1 MTNNTVTDVKDLLSA
16 KTPHD
21 LHVSLA
27 PTDGDGD
34 FSHPRMDVY
43 EVAKLS
49 RHYMYLINFA
59 QNIQIV
65 IGALGN
71 TLSVIRRGMQ
81 GKSLSGNVE
90 VNTRQYE
97 KL

>member
-1 MTNNTVTDVKDLLSA
+1 MTNNTVTDVKDLLPA

-34 FSHPRMDVY
+34 LSHPRMDVY

-49 RHYMYLINFA
+49 RHFMNLSTFA
-59 QNIQIV
+59 QQIQIV
-65 IGALGN
+65 IGGWGN

-81 GKSLSGNVE
+81 GQPLGDAE
-90 VNTRQYE
+90 VIT
-97 KL
+97 